1 MVDMISKIKLLQDR
15 IERDILKSTCR
26 LEKRPDTL
34 VVNDGVIDN
43 SQVSLRSYNGSVDI
57 PCDFQS
63 SRAYRH
69 ADYDKD
75 IATVL
80 EYFLH
85 IPIEVDIETTD
96 TVITPEGKRFNIVKL
111 LDEVTFDPTK
121 SAIIIGTDRFN
132 ATISTN

>member
-1 MVDMISKIKLLQDR
+1 MVDIATKIEILRQKTESYLLD
-15 IERDILKSTCR
+15 STCR
-26 LEKRPDTL
+26 LEMRQKEL
-34 VVNDGVIDN
+34 IISDGVIDT
-43 SQVSLRSYNGSVDI
+43 SQVTFREFNGKIDI
-57 PCDFQS
+57 PCSYQS

-80 EYFLH
+80 EYFLYV
-85 IPIEVDIETTD
+85 PIGVNIATTD
-96 TVITPEGKRFNIVKL
+96 TVITPQGKRFNIVKL
-111 LDEVTFDPTK
+111 LDEVTFEPVK

>member
-1 MVDMISKIKLLQDR
+1 MVDIASKIELLQGR
-15 IERDILKSTCR
+15 VERDILKSTCR

-34 VVNDGVIDN
+34 VVTDGVIDN
-43 SQVSLRSYNGSVDI
+43 SQISFRNYKGSIDI
-57 PCDFQS
+57 PCNFQS

-75 IATVL
+75 VATVL

-85 IPIEVDIETTD
+85 VPIGVDIKTTD
-96 TVITPEGKRFNIVKL
+96 TVITPEGRRFNIVKL
-111 LDEVTFDPTK
+111 LDEVTFEPTK

-132 ATISTN
+132 ASTSTN